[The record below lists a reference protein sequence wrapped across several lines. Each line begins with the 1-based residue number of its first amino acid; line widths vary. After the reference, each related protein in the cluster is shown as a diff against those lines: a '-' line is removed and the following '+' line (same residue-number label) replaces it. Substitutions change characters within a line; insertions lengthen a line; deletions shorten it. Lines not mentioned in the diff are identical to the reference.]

1 MKHSRTL
8 AAAAATLLMATAGLT
23 ACSTGGSPSSA
34 SSEGQ
39 TINVL
44 GYQPIPQEILDDF
57 KTKTGITVKL
67 DRQGGGDFA
76 QILQSRVSAKADIDV
91 LNVRAGAE
99 FNKYAKANSFEDL
112 SGQGLLNNVDEI
124 GLEPGKVDGKTYGYS
139 QSSYVTGVFYNK
151 NIFNKLGIQVP
162 TSWDEL
168 TAAAAK
174 IKAAGTAPFVF
185 TAADAWTNQYFYHNA
200 IAVYAKEHPTFME
213 DLATGKAKWQD
224 NTLFTKQVQRF
235 QDLVKKDYFVPG
247 ANSLP
252 GQEGQNMFASGKAA
266 MYLMGTWTLSSLTP
280 AGFEM
285 GMFPLP
291 INDAGQPPAPAS
303 SLADNMYTVT
313 SWSKK
318 KDAALK
324 FLDFMTQKESATKY
338 SEANKN
344 ASTIKGA
351 TGNFSPYQA
360 DSDALTKTAAPYP
373 TNMGPSVN
381 GTGPGILG
389 DIIAGTASAD
399 DAVKKF
405 QSLQDD
411 DNQTD
416 YNTP

>member
-1 MKHSRTL
+1 MKYSRRL
-8 AAAAATLLMATAGLT
+8 IAAAATMLMATAGMT
-23 ACSTGGSPSSA
+23 ACSSSGSSSGSA
-34 SSEGQ
+34 EGE

-44 GYQPIPQEILDDF
+44 GYQPIPQGILDDF

-76 QILQSRVSAKADIDV
+76 QILQSRVSAKSDIDV
-91 LNVRAGAE
+91 LNLRAGAE
-99 FNKYAKANSFEDL
+99 FNKYAKANTFEDL
-112 SGQGLLNNVDEI
+112 SDEAFLDNVDEI
-124 GLEPGKVDGKTYGYS
+124 GLEPGTIDGKTYGYS

-151 NIFNKLGIQVP
+151 DIFKKLGIEVP
-162 TSWDEL
+162 KNWDEL

-200 IAVYAKEHPTFME
+200 IAIHAKENPNFMA

-224 NTLFTKQVQRF
+224 NAPFTKQVQRF
-235 QDLVKKDYFVPG
+235 EDLVKKDYFVPG

-252 GQEGQNMFASGKAA
+252 GQEGQNLFASGKAA

-285 GMFPLP
+285 GMFALP
-291 INDAGQPPAPAS
+291 INDAGKPPAVAS
-303 SLADNMYTVT
+303 SLSDNLYTVT

-318 KDAALK
+318 KDAAKK
-324 FLDFMTQKESATKY
+324 FLDFLTQKESAIKY

-360 DSDALTKTAAPYP
+360 DSDALTKNAAPYP

-381 GTGPGILG
+381 GTGPGVLG
-389 DIIAGTASAD
+389 EIVAGTASAD
-399 DAVKKF
+399 DAIKKF
-405 QSLQDD
+405 QALQDD

-416 YNTP
+416 YLTP

>member
-1 MKHSRTL
+1 MKYSRRLL
-8 AAAAATLLMATAGLT
+8 AAAATVLMATAGMT
-23 ACSTGGSPSSA
+23 ACSPGGSSSG
-34 SSEGQ
+34 SGEGE

-76 QILQSRVSAKADIDV
+76 QILQSRVSAKSDIDV

-99 FNKYAKANSFEDL
+99 FNKYAKANTFEDL
-112 SGQGLLNNVDEI
+112 SGEAFLDNVDEI
-124 GLEPGKVDGKTYGYS
+124 GLEPGKVDGKTFGYS

-151 NIFNKLGIQVP
+151 DIFKKLGIEVP
-162 TSWDEL
+162 KNWDEL

-174 IKAAGTAPFVF
+174 IKASGTPPFVF

-200 IAVYAKEHPTFME
+200 IAIHAKENPSFME

-224 NTLFTKQVQRF
+224 NELFTKQVNRF
-235 QDLVKKDYFVPG
+235 EDLVKKNYLVPG

-252 GQEGQNMFASGKAA
+252 GQEGQNMFSAGKAA
-266 MYLMGTWTLSSLTP
+266 MYLMGTWTLSGLTP
-280 AGFEM
+280 EGFEP
-285 GMFPLP
+285 GMFALP
-291 INDAGQPPAPAS
+291 INDAGQPPAVAS

-318 KDAALK
+318 KDAAKK
-324 FLDFMTQKESATKY
+324 FLDFMTQKESAIAY
-338 SEANKN
+338 AEANKT

-351 TGNFSPYQA
+351 TGEFSPYQA
-360 DSDALTKTAAPYP
+360 DSDALTKSAAPYP

-381 GTGPGILG
+381 GTGPEILG
-389 DIIAGTASAD
+389 DIVAGTASAD
-399 DAVKKF
+399 DAIKKF
-405 QSLQDD
+405 QALQDD

>member
-1 MKHSRTL
+1 MKFSRRL
-8 AAAAATLLMATAGLT
+8 AGAAATLLLATAGMT
-23 ACSTGGSPSSA
+23 GCSTGGSSTGSA
-34 SSEGQ
+34 EGE

-44 GYQPIPQEILDDF
+44 GYQPIPQTILDDF
-57 KTKTGITVKL
+57 KNKTGITVKL
-67 DRQGGGDFA
+67 DQQGGGDFA

-99 FNKYAKANSFEDL
+99 FNKYAKANTFEDL
-112 SGQGLLNNVDEI
+112 TGQAFLNNVDDI
-124 GLEPGKVDGKTYGYS
+124 GLKPGEVDGKTFGYS

-151 NIFNKLGIQVP
+151 DMFEKLGIDVP
-162 TSWDEL
+162 KSWDEL
-168 TAAAAK
+168 TTAAAK

-200 IAVYAKEHPTFME
+200 VAIYAQEHPSFME

-224 NTLFTKQVQRF
+224 NNLFTRQVQRF

-252 GQEGQNMFASGKAA
+252 GQEGQNVFASGKAA

-280 AGFEM
+280 QGFEM

-291 INDAGQPPAPAS
+291 INEPGQPPAVAS
-303 SLADNMYTVT
+303 SLSDNMYSVT

-318 KDAALK
+318 KDAAEK
-324 FLDFMTQKESATKY
+324 FLDFLTQKESAIAY

-351 TGNFSPYQA
+351 VGNFSPYQA
-360 DSDALTKTAAPYP
+360 DSDALTKAAAPYP
-373 TNMGPSVN
+373 TNIGPSVN
-381 GTGPGILG
+381 GTGPSILG
-389 DIIAGTASAD
+389 EIIAGTASAD

-405 QSLQDD
+405 QALQDD